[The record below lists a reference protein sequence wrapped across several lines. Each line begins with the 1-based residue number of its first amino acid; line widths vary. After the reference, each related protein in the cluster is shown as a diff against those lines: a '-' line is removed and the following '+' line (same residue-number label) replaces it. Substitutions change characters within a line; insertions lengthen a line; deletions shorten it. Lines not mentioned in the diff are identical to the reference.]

1 MAQIDFRKIISTN
14 NGVGATTGK
23 EGAQFFNDNFR
34 IVKENLEAIW
44 QILELVVSSHNIEGI
59 RIRPVMDEDD
69 PSKLSYTLFEYN
81 LDGDLE
87 DGEWFPIEVLF
98 ENLVGNPLQNNS
110 LRKII
115 NSLTPLE
122 RFIPVEIQVAS
133 NTSNI
138 GQHEEKIAK
147 LQENDATQDYRLN
160 QVELINKQQQEA
172 LRTKANQVLEL
183 FDIVA
188 KGSNYRV
195 GTTLMDQAGNYA
207 LEIISVDQNG
217 GILSVGLSD
226 KNESSSYYIV
236 VEDGGSDYQVG
247 EVIATTDPNYNALVT
262 VTDVAGC
269 ILQAIPTNDPVTEDT
284 FGRNAVLSTDYGTG
298 AIVSLTTYPTIHFQC
313 IHDGLQEKIVFYL
326 NGDLSHPH
334 DIVAYPDF
342 VNVQKIIDS
351 STSSYYELLWTADSE
366 FAENYIVGDSFAIDG
381 TDWTGTITDVS
392 TDPYTVTTDIPL
404 NAMINM
410 KGTYT
415 TTATTGLGT
424 GLKIK
429 LDTIYHPQITTNS
442 EFNTYMERHDDY
454 LINVI
459 NNTIMDLNETLL
471 DLIRKKANQDQL
483 DSHIDNDL
491 NPHNVTKEQ
500 VGLSEVDNTSD
511 LDKPISKAVQNELDD
526 IRKAAKGLKKSLAV
540 STSYYNM
547 LKASDQVD
555 PSTIYFVSNNNTSF
569 ETHVTIDTSNITSP
583 YTAGERLL
591 IDGTIWYID
600 ILDPDASPVTFSS
613 YVDGVLEED
622 ISNIYSTTS
631 IAGTGSGIMVNIN
644 CTRY

>member
-59 RIRPVMDEDD
+59 RVKPVMDKED
-69 PSKLSYTLFEYN
+69 PTKLLYTLFEYN

-87 DGEWFPIEVLF
+87 NGEWFPLEVLF
-98 ENLVGNPLQNNS
+98 ENIAGDPLQNDS

-115 NSLTPLE
+115 NDLTPLE

-138 GQHEEKIAK
+138 GQHEEKIAA
-147 LQENDATQDYRLN
+147 LQENDATQDYRLD
-160 QVELINKQQQEA
+160 QVEAMNKQQQES

-188 KGSNYRV
+188 KGSGYRV
-195 GTTLMDQAGNYA
+195 GTTLMDQASNYV
-207 LEIISVDQNG
+207 LEVLSVDQNG
-217 GILSVGLSD
+217 GILSAGLSD
-226 KNESSSYYIV
+226 KNEANSYYIV

-247 EVIATTDPNYNALVT
+247 EVVATSDPNYNAVVT
-262 VTDVAGC
+262 VTDVLGR
-269 ILQAIPTNDPVTEDT
+269 IVQAEPTTDPVTEGS
-284 FGRNAVLSTDYGTG
+284 FGRNAELSTAYGTG
-298 AIVSLTTYPTIHFQC
+298 AIISMTTYPTIHFQC

-326 NGDLSHPH
+326 NGDLSDPH

-366 FAENYIVGDSFAIDG
+366 FAENYIVGDSFTIDG
-381 TDWTGTITDVS
+381 TDWSGFITDIS
-392 TDPYTVTTDIPL
+392 TDPYEVSVDIPL
-404 NAMINM
+404 NAMTNM

-424 GLKIK
+424 GLKIDI
-429 LDTIYHPQITTNS
+429 DTVYHPQITTNS

-454 LINVI
+454 LINVL
-459 NNTIMDLNETLL
+459 NNTMMDLNETLL
-471 DLIRKKANQDQL
+471 ELIRAKASQEQL
-483 DSHIDNDL
+483 DSHLNNDL

-500 VGLSEVDNTSD
+500 IGLSEVDNTSD

-526 IRKAAKGLKKSLAV
+526 IRKNYKNLKRSLAV
-540 STSYYNM
+540 STKYYQM
-547 LKASDQVD
+547 LVD
-555 PSTIYFVSNNNTSF
+555 SMQRDPYTIYFVSNLNTSF
-569 ETHVTIDTSNITSP
+569 ANTVDIDTSNITTP
-583 YTAGERLL
+583 YQAGDVLA
-591 IDGTIWYID
+591 INNTNYYVTVV
-600 ILDPDASPVTFSS
+600 DPDATPFTYTQNVDPVTE
-613 YVDGVLEED
+613 YD
-622 ISNIYSTTS
+622 IAGEYSTTNTT
-631 IAGTGSGIMVNIN
+631 GTGEGLKVIIN
-644 CTRY
+644 SEMY